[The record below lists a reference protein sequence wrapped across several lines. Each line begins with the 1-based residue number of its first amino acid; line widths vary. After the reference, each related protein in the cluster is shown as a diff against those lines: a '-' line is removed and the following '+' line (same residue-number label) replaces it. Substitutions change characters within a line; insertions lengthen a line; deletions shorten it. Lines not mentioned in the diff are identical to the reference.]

1 MQNNKYDSKIAFYK
15 GRSAYTVLT
24 SYDFSKE
31 EKKIIYDAILTA
43 KRDHPNMK
51 LIVAAN
57 VLLNEVTSTRE
68 RVLKSTEE
76 QENKEFKYAKA
87 KLDYSM
93 RDNLVSPEDK
103 REINM
108 KKALY
113 MYIIT
118 LIIAFL
124 AYETFFSHDGWYKEE
139 FGTYNYTEAKEVCK
153 SQNSELPSLTDLN
166 TLRNYSNYFYQ
177 AYLYLTNDNYWVKN
191 DSKHLI
197 YNMRTQKT
205 TEVNVENK
213 YEVKCRYDRL
223 KKN

>member
-1 MQNNKYDSKIAFYK
+1 MQQNEHDFKIEFYK
-15 GRSAYTVLT
+15 GRSAYTILT
-24 SYDFSKE
+24 RYDFSKE

-51 LIVAAN
+51 LIAVADT
-57 VLLNEVTSTRE
+57 LLNEVSSTRE
-68 RVLKSTEE
+68 RVQQSTEE
-76 QENKEFKYAKA
+76 QGNKEFKYAKA

-113 MYIIT
+113 IYIIT

-139 FGTYNYTEAKEVCK
+139 FSTYSYAEAKEICRL
-153 SQNSELPSLTDLN
+153 QNSELPSLADLN

-177 AYLYLTNDNYWVKN
+177 GYLYLTNDNYWVEN

-205 TEVNVENK
+205 TEVNVANK
-213 YEVKCRYDRL
+213 YEVKCRYDKL
-223 KKN
+223 KKK